1 MRTIQQ
7 LRNDFALYLEEIERC
22 ENAKCFWALLHVLL
36 GLPDVCASLEADP
49 ASASP
54 KVGDRYVDWCAT
66 YLPGSPVVSGADRY
80 QMRNALL
87 HGGSTTA
94 QNLRKTH
101 QTGYTHFSFVDP
113 DTFDVSVH
121 DTTDPNRTIL
131 NVHVVA
137 MAIETKQ
144 ALEGW
149 FNALQRDSVK
159 MSRVEQNI
167 DRLTRFQPKRILD
180 TEPDGSQVERTGW
193 TRSSTGGA

>member
-7 LRNDFALYLEEIERC
+7 LRNDFALYTGEIERC
-22 ENAKCFWALLHVLL
+22 ENAKCYWALLHVLL
-36 GLPDVCASLEADP
+36 ALPDVCASLEADS

-54 KVGDRYVDWCAT
+54 KVGDRYVDWCTT
-66 YLPGSPVVSGADRY
+66 YLPASPAVSGADRY

-87 HGGSTTA
+87 HSGSTTA
-94 QNLRKTH
+94 QNLGKH
-101 QTGYTHFSFVDP
+101 LTGYAHFSFVDP

-121 DTTDPNRTIL
+121 DTTNQNRTIL

-137 MAIETKQ
+137 MGTETKQ
-144 ALEGW
+144 ALESW

-167 DRLTRFQPKRILD
+167 GRLTRFQPKRILV
-180 TEPDGSQVERTGW
+180 TEPNGSQVERTGW
-193 TRSSTGGA
+193 TRSST